1 MYEVTSASA
10 VHRIHRLYDLLGP
23 GGYPRIAL
31 SLPIYGLTANDC
43 RWIPLSNGVRKKT
56 EETSRT
62 MQKSSDQSSRLLPEV
77 KRELSSGTVRK
88 EYA

>member
-43 RWIPLSNGVRKKT
+43 R
-56 EETSRT
+56 
-62 MQKSSDQSSRLLPEV
+62 
-77 KRELSSGTVRK
+77 
-88 EYA
+88 